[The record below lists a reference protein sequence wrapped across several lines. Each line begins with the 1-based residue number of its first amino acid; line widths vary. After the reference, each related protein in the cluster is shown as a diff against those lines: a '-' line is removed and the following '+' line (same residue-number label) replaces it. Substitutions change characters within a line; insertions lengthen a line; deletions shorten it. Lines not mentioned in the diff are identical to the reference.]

1 VKRAATLFTDL
12 IPTEHVEQCA
22 VISWAR
28 KNAYRYPC
36 LNWLYANVNGQ
47 NKTIKERA
55 YFKAEGLTS
64 GVADL
69 FLPDPRG
76 SFCGLY
82 IEMKR
87 RKGGKISPE
96 QEEFIEWAKSRGY
109 AARIAFG
116 ADQGIEFLQEYLR
129 LAPRSNS

>member
-1 VKRAATLFTDL
+1 MKRAATLFSDL
-12 IPTEHVEQCA
+12 IPSEHVEQCA

-28 KNAYRYPC
+28 ANAYRYPC
-36 LNWLYANVNGQ
+36 LRWLYACVNGQ
-47 NKTIKERA
+47 NKTVRQQA

-76 SFCGLY
+76 EFCGLY

-87 RKGGKISPE
+87 SRRGKISPE
-96 QEEFIEWAKSRGY
+96 QEEFLEWAQSRGY
-109 AARIAFG
+109 AARVAFG

-129 LAPRSNS
+129 LPSRANS